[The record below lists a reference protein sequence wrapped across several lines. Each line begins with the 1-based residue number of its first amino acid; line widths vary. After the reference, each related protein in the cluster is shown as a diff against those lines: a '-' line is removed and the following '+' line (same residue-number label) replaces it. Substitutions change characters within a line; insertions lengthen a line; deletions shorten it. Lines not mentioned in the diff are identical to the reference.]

1 MNTTVVRDFTA
12 IRCPDNVPMRVRL
25 SWTAS
30 DPYAVVV
37 TFPRRLKRILPWT
50 FSRELLVWGLGGDA
64 GVGDVRCTSDAFNY
78 TITLLGSCGEEGVN
92 ADLVLMR
99 RWVAEFLEATVF
111 DPAAFGDVLDSELE
125 QLFREAA

>member
-1 MNTTVVRDFTA
+1 MNAIVRDFTA
-12 IRCPDNVPMRVRL
+12 THCSDNVNMRVRL
-25 SWTAS
+25 SWAAT

-37 TFPRRLKRILPWT
+37 SFPRSKRTPPWT

-78 TITLLGSCGEEGVN
+78 TITLLGSHAEEGMN

-99 RWVAEFLEATVF
+99 HWVAEFLEATAF
-111 DPAAFGDVLDSELE
+111 DPAVFEDVLDSELE
-125 QLFREAA
+125 QLFRETA